1 MASIT
6 TCPGFISDIPLL
18 CWPLMGKT
26 LNSFFCWLLILLR
39 TCRAVNHEIPKAHFE
54 DPRRVDLK
62 ARSGQLAKSRIMLV
76 DFEFLHVLGKE
87 WDGPRVE
94 EKPQLCRPCL
104 KIRFHQSAL
113 HPPTCSAGAQMQLL
127 WSWGVIRS
135 WCISW
140 LVWKLVGV
148 KAA

>member
-1 MASIT
+1 MIRGIGQRLDPWDLQMLVSIRNSFSYQKVFDGTSSLFFLFMASIT
-6 TCPGFISDIPLL
+6 TCPGFILDIPLP

-76 DFEFLHVLGKE
+76 DFEFLRVLGKE
-87 WDGPRVE
+87 
-94 EKPQLCRPCL
+94 
-104 KIRFHQSAL
+104 
-113 HPPTCSAGAQMQLL
+113 
-127 WSWGVIRS
+127 
-135 WCISW
+135 
-140 LVWKLVGV
+140 
-148 KAA
+148 